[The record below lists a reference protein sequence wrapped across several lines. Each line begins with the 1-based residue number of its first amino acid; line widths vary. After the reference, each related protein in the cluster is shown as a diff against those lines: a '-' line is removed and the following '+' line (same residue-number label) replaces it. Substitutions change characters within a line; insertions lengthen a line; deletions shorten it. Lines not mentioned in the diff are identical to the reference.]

1 MEPATLTREPC
12 ASCGE
17 ETAAGSVHFSDRTK
31 IPQDGEQDAF
41 SCGVCFARIRAA
53 GKPERL
59 TEQDVIAME
68 RLQSAGNQ
76 VFFRF

>member
-1 MEPATLTREPC
+1 MDIQIREPC

-17 ETAAGSVHFSDRTK
+17 ETAVGSVHFTDRTTF
-31 IPQDGEQDAF
+31 PRDGQPDAYL
-41 SCGVCFARIRAA
+41 CGLCFARMRAA

-59 TEQDVIAME
+59 SEQDVIALE

>member
-1 MEPATLTREPC
+1 M
-12 ASCGE
+12 
-17 ETAAGSVHFSDRTK
+17 
-31 IPQDGEQDAF
+31 
-41 SCGVCFARIRAA
+41 RAA

-59 TEQDVIAME
+59 SEQDVIALE